1 MVQKVFQCSLPSQKA
16 CDQCKKILQDSPSH
30 IELLAVTERGRST
43 FLVYISSSKFIQQK
57 NIYRFGKLEFQHA
70 KPTHPFT
77 TSNTRAAVEAKE
89 GKAGLDRTLNCLRIT
104 ILVPLLSHGKL
115 SKLVWYST
123 GTMNCNLK
131 VQLIIDLRPVAGLVT
146 YLPKQTWFWAGTVIT
161 GRHEAIN
168 NVGQVYSCNGSQ
180 EIITSLMLAISTQTG
195 IAENSRVFFLMRNLI
210 HL

>member
-1 MVQKVFQCSLPSQKA
+1 M
-16 CDQCKKILQDSPSH
+16 
-30 IELLAVTERGRST
+30 
-43 FLVYISSSKFIQQK
+43 
-57 NIYRFGKLEFQHA
+57 
-70 KPTHPFT
+70 
-77 TSNTRAAVEAKE
+77 EAKE
-89 GKAGLDRTLNCLRIT
+89 GKAGLDGTLNCLRIT

-210 HL
+210 HLWINCGNPFTWFSEVCNLMIATIFKITLRLTKLTF